1 MEDFNQEDLIEKW
14 IAYHNGEIADKP
26 EDLVTFDEF
35 LDDLKCFYYSGVE
48 LGQKGNGYY
57 LGHSN
62 TKYLDFIYA
71 YNDEEEK
78 DVVIRYIV
86 DEYPYLGKVL
96 VEAWVLEY

>member
-1 MEDFNQEDLIEKW
+1 VVSILQWRNT
-14 IAYHNGEIADKP
+14 DKL
-26 EDLVTFDEF
+26 EELKTFDKF
-35 LDDLKCFYYSGVE
+35 LDELKSIYYSDVE
-48 LGQKGNGYY
+48 LGQKDNGYY

-71 YNDEEEK
+71 YNHEEEK